1 MWDRVASARKG
12 APRTRVE
19 QVLEERGIAR
29 DQEAIAG
36 PEVGQRGQE
45 LVHVV
50 TYRLDG
56 GGTGQPKARV
66 HARRPRAHRE
76 RIQRHQRPL
85 AERIPREERD
95 VAVGDLALAPAAAPG
110 VGRGRRG
117 ARLIDRRARVGDAAS
132 DTALHQPIAVDVVPL
147 VGLRQPT
154 EDAEGEE
161 VVRIDPRLLEE
172 VAVRRHALGG
182 APRRTFRAQL
192 PKAREEAW
200 WGPLEKQCQPVVPEP
215 DRLEDDVQG
224 EQPRATAQTDQPR
237 TGMSGHD
244 ADPSRTRLVGD
255 LGHRWL
261 LSLWVAVDSVRRG
274 RRCAVTRLRWPREP
288 AGPQGHR
295 EAGPG
300 RTRTRTD

>member
-1 MWDRVASARKG
+1 MFMPAAH
-12 APRTRVE
+12 APIE
-19 QVLEERGIAR
+19 NAF
-29 DQEAIAG
+29 
-36 PEVGQRGQE
+36 
-45 LVHVV
+45 
-50 TYRLDG
+50 
-56 GGTGQPKARV
+56 K
-66 HARRPRAHRE
+66 
-76 RIQRHQRPL
+76 RHQRPL

-95 VAVGDLALAPAAAPG
+95 VAVGDLALAPAADPV
-110 VGRGRRG
+110 VGRAGRA

-161 VVRIDPRLLEE
+161 VVRIDAACSRKSRYAGTRL
-172 VAVRRHALGG
+172 AARHDARS
-182 APRRTFRAQL
+182 ARSC

-200 WGPLEKQCQPVVPEP
+200 WGPPEELCQPAVPEP

-261 LSLWVAVDSVRRG
+261 LSLWVRSTG
-274 RRCAVTRLRWPREP
+274 
-288 AGPQGHR
+288 
-295 EAGPG
+295 
-300 RTRTRTD
+300 